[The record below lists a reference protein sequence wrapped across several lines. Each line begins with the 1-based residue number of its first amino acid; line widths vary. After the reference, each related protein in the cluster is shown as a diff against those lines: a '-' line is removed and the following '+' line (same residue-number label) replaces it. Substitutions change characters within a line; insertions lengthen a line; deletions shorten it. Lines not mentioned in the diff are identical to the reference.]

1 MPGYH
6 QMDMTTIAEDDDAM
20 VAALR
25 AGDDAAFARL
35 VDRHAPSMLRV
46 ARGYVQTHE
55 MAEDVV
61 QETWIALLKG
71 IDKFEG
77 RSSLRTWLFTVLINI
92 SKTRGIRERKEVEV
106 QLKAFIGDTVDPAR
120 FRPAGDEWPG
130 HWKPNEV
137 PAPFPETPEGSL
149 LANEL
154 TALALR
160 GLDGL
165 PERQRVVVTMR
176 DMLGLDSDEVCKL
189 LDISVANQRVLLHRG
204 RAAVRQVLED
214 YLRGVE

>member
-1 MPGYH
+1 MQSYDH
-6 QMDMTTIAEDDDAM
+6 VDMTLVTKDDGAV

-25 AGDDAAFARL
+25 AGDEAAFARL
-35 VDRHAPSMLRV
+35 VDRHTPSMLRV
-46 ARGYVQTHE
+46 ARGYVRNHE
-55 MAEDVV
+55 LAEDVV

-92 SKTRGIRERKEVEV
+92 AKTRGIRERKDGDR
-106 QLKAFIGDTVDPAR
+106 LKAFVGDTVDPAR

-137 PAPFPETPEGSL
+137 PGPFPETPEGSL
-149 LANEL
+149 LGNEL
-154 TALALR
+154 TAVALR

-214 YLRGVE
+214 YLRDVA

>member
-1 MPGYH
+1 
-6 QMDMTTIAEDDDAM
+6 MDMTTIAEDDDAM

-55 MAEDVV
+55 LAEDVV

-77 RSSLRTWLFTVLINI
+77 RASLRTWLFTVLINI
-92 SKTRGIRERKEVEV
+92 AKTRGIRERKDVEV
-106 QLKAFIGDTVDPAR
+106 QLKAFVGDTVDPTR

-149 LANEL
+149 LGNEL
-154 TALALR
+154 TAVALR

-214 YLRGVE
+214 YLRGAA

>member
-71 IDKFEG
+71 IDKFE
-77 RSSLRTWLFTVLINI
+77 
-92 SKTRGIRERKEVEV
+92 
-106 QLKAFIGDTVDPAR
+106 VDP
-120 FRPAGDEWPG
+120 
-130 HWKPNEV
+130 
-137 PAPFPETPEGSL
+137 L
-149 LANEL
+149 C
-154 TALALR
+154 AL
-160 GLDGL
+160 GFS
-165 PERQRVVVTMR
+165 P
-176 DMLGLDSDEVCKL
+176 S
-189 LDISVANQRVLLHRG
+189 
-204 RAAVRQVLED
+204 
-214 YLRGVE
+214 

>member
-1 MPGYH
+1 
-6 QMDMTTIAEDDDAM
+6 MDMTTIADDDAV

-92 SKTRGIRERKEVEV
+92 AKTRGIRERKQVEV

-149 LANEL
+149 LGNEL
-154 TALALR
+154 TAVALR

-176 DMLGLDSDEVCKL
+176 DVLGLDSDEVCKL

>member
-1 MPGYH
+1 
-6 QMDMTTIAEDDDAM
+6 MTTIAEDDGDV

-25 AGDDAAFARL
+25 AGDEAAFARL

-46 ARGYVQTHE
+46 ARGYVHTHE
-55 MAEDVV
+55 LAEDVV

-92 SKTRGIRERKEVEV
+92 AKTRGIRERRDVEV
-106 QLKAFIGDTVDPAR
+106 QMKAFIGDTVNPAR

-137 PAPFPETPEGSL
+137 PATFPETPEGSL
-149 LANEL
+149 LGNEL
-154 TALALR
+154 TAVALR

-176 DMLGLDSDEVCKL
+176 DMLGLDSGEVCEL
-189 LDISVANQRVLLHRG
+189 LDISIANQRVLLHRG

-214 YLRGVE
+214 YLREVA

>member
-1 MPGYH
+1 
-6 QMDMTTIAEDDDAM
+6 MTTIAEDDGHV

-25 AGDDAAFARL
+25 AGDEAAFARL

-46 ARGYVQTHE
+46 ARGYVHTHE
-55 MAEDVV
+55 LAEDVV

-92 SKTRGIRERKEVEV
+92 AKTRGIRERRDVEV
-106 QLKAFIGDTVDPAR
+106 QMKAFIGDTVSPAR

-149 LANEL
+149 LGSEL
-154 TALALR
+154 TAVALR

-176 DMLGLDSDEVCKL
+176 DLLGLDSDEVCKL
-189 LDISVANQRVLLHRG
+189 LDISTANQRVLLHRG

-214 YLRGVE
+214 YLREVA